1 MSTGFFQQQDVA
13 KRKTGLLIFLF
24 STAVV
29 AIVLS
34 VYAVVVAVYVNLDVH
49 HQVAGNSGSAP
60 PVSVWDPKLFGIVT
74 LATVAVIALGSLYK
88 MSELSAGGETVA
100 LMLGGRRINPMSKDF
115 AERQLL
121 NVVEEMALAS
131 GVPVPPVY
139 VLDHEDG
146 INAFAAGHRPGDAII
161 GVSRGS
167 LDYLSRDELQGVMA
181 HEFSHILN
189 GDMRLNLR
197 LVGVL
202 HGILLL
208 AIIGYYILR
217 SAGHSSGSNKKGG
230 AAAILLVAL
239 GLIIIGGV
247 GLFFGRLIKAAVS
260 RQREYLAD
268 ASAVQFT
275 RYPDGIAGAL
285 KKIGGL
291 TRGSRIGDAHAGEV
305 SHLFFGEA
313 VSALGLNWLGTH
325 PPLADRIRRIDPQFD
340 GRFPK
345 VKPIRREEPEAG
357 AAKKATPRHAL
368 GQAVGQVL
376 PGAVLPGAAGG
387 VMAPVLAV
395 PGMEQILY
403 AAVILDSMPQPVTVA
418 VHEPYGARAIVYCLL
433 LDKDGTIREQQLA
446 VLRERAEPQSYEE
459 TVRLAPQVGQLAADA
474 RIPLADMAI
483 PALKELSPGQY
494 DSFCEIVDALVQA
507 DNKIDLFEYSLNK
520 MLRSTL
526 DVHFGRRKPTRTQY
540 YALGRLG
547 GSLAPVFG
555 TLAHAGQSDGEQAA
569 VAYRAAMQHVDCSEP
584 LPPRSECSLRAFD
597 DALVQLASA
606 SMKLKQRILDA
617 CQLCI
622 IADQEVT
629 SRERELLRAVAAAL
643 ECPVPLTPSQ
653 GGRAINE
660 CEPPLR

>member
-1 MSTGFFQQQDVA
+1 MSTGFFQHQDVA
-13 KRKTGLLIFLF
+13 KRKTGLLVFLF

-34 VYAVVVAVYVNLDVH
+34 VYAVVVAVYVNLDIH
-49 HQVAGNSGSAP
+49 HQVAGDSGPAP

-100 LMLGGRRINPMSKDF
+100 LMLGGRRINPMSTDF

-139 VLDHEDG
+139 VLDHEDS
-146 INAFAAGHRPGDAII
+146 INAFAAGHRPGDAVI
-161 GVSRGS
+161 GVARGS

-217 SAGHSSGSNKKGG
+217 SAAYSRGSNKKGG
-230 AAAILLVAL
+230 SGAILLVAL
-239 GLIIIGGV
+239 GLIVIGGV

-291 TRGSRIGDAHAGEV
+291 TRGSRIQDAHAGEV

-325 PPLADRIRRIDPQFD
+325 PPLADRIRRIDPQFN

-345 VKPIRREEPEAG
+345 VKPIRHQEPEA
-357 AAKKATPRHAL
+357 AAKKKADPRHAL

-387 VMAPVLAV
+387 AMAPVLAV

-403 AAVILDSMPQPVTVA
+403 AAVILDSMPQPVTA
-418 VHEPYGARAIVYCLL
+418 AAHEPYGARAIVYCLL
-433 LDKDGTIREQQLA
+433 LGKDETIRKEQLE
-446 VLRERAEPQSYEE
+446 VLRQRAEPQSYEE

-483 PALKELSPGQY
+483 PALKELSLGQY
-494 DSFCEIVDALVQA
+494 DTFCEIVDALIQA

-547 GSLAPVFG
+547 GSLATVFG
-555 TLAHAGQSDGEQAA
+555 ALAHAGQSDGEKAA
-569 VAYRAAMQHVDCSEP
+569 AAYRAAVQHVDCSEP
-584 LPPRSECSLRAFD
+584 FPPRSECSLRAFD
-597 DALVQLASA
+597 DALVRLASA
-606 SMKLKQRILDA
+606 SMKLKQKILDA
-617 CQLCI
+617 CQLCV

-643 ECPVPLTPSQ
+643 ECPVPLIPSQ
-653 GGRAINE
+653 GGGAAS
-660 CEPPLR
+660 

>member
-13 KRKTGLLIFLF
+13 KRKTGLLVFLF

-29 AIVLS
+29 AIVVA
-34 VYAVVVAVYVNLDVH
+34 VYAVVVAVYVNLDIH
-49 HQVAGNSGSAP
+49 HQVAGNAGPAP
-60 PVSVWDPKLFGIVT
+60 PVSIWDPKLFAIVT

-115 AERQLL
+115 AERQLI

-139 VLDHEDG
+139 VLDHEDS
-146 INAFAAGHRPGDAII
+146 INAFAAGHRPGDAVI

-291 TRGSRIGDAHAGEV
+291 TRGSRIQDAHAGEV
-305 SHLFFGEA
+305 SHMFFGEA

-325 PPLADRIRRIDPQFD
+325 PPLADRIRRIDPQFN

-345 VKPIRREEPEAG
+345 VKPVRRKEAEA
-357 AAKKATPRHAL
+357 AAKKKADPRHAL

-403 AAVILDSMPQPVTVA
+403 AAVILDSMPQPVTAA

-433 LDKDGTIREQQLA
+433 LDKDATIRKEQLE
-446 VLRERAEPQSYEE
+446 VLRQRAEPQSYEE

-494 DSFCEIVDALVQA
+494 DTFCEIVDALVQA
-507 DNKIDLFEYSLNK
+507 DNKIDLFEYSLSK

-547 GSLAPVFG
+547 GSVAIVFG
-555 TLAHAGQSDGEQAA
+555 TLAHAGQSDAEKAA
-569 VAYRAAMQHVDCSEP
+569 VAYHAAMQHVDRSEP

-606 SMKLKQRILDA
+606 SMKLKQKILDA
-617 CQLCI
+617 CQLCV

-653 GGRAINE
+653 GGMAGS
-660 CEPPLR
+660 